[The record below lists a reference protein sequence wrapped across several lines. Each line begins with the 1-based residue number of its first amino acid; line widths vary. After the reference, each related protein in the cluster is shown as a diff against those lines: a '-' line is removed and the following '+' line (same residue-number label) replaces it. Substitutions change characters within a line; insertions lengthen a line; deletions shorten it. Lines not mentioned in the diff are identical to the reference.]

1 MIVSLI
7 VRISLLS
14 LFLCDIARL
23 AVRIRTAIIYSLFT
37 DSAGL
42 ILAATTTCRMTE
54 RITMMQVKR
63 NTHTNSHP

>member
-23 AVRIRTAIIYSLFT
+23 QCEYALQSFIHFFT

-54 RITMMQVKR
+54 IITMMQVKR